1 MNSIAQFKESL
12 SQSMPPQDISA
23 PLKSLWYDA
32 KGDWH
37 KAHAVVDQLPGVEAA
52 HVHAYLHR
60 KEGDIWNADYWYSRA
75 KQQRPD
81 ITLDEEWEKLLAF
94 FIKRAI

>member
-12 SQSMPPQDISA
+12 AQSMPPQDISA

-32 KGDWH
+32 KGNWRQ
-37 KAHAVVDQLPGVEAA
+37 AHAVVDQLPGPEAA
-52 HVHAYLHR
+52 RVHAYLHR
-60 KEGDIWNADYWYSRA
+60 KEGDIWNADYWYNRA

-81 ITLDEEWEKLLAF
+81 VSLDDEREELLLF
-94 FIKRAI
+94 FIKQAY